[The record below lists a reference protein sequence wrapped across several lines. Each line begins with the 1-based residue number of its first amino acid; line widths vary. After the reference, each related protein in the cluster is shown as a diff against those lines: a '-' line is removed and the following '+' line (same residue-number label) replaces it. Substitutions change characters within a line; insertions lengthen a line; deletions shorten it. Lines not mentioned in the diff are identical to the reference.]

1 VGLIEMAQITRSFL
15 ERKEFEYQ
23 QLDNEIQ
30 QLRAEVKKF

>member
-1 VGLIEMAQITRSFL
+1 MEMAQITRSFL
-15 ERKEFEYQ
+15 ERKEVEYQ